1 MQAAKPAFA
10 SMERHQR
17 FCEIFGFK
25 IRPHPFGEMQFGV
38 SALPKQEVGQ
48 SLLAAGPDDEIYV
61 AKLGF
66 ACDETREVGAC
77 EII

>member
-1 MQAAKPAFA
+1 
-10 SMERHQR
+10 
-17 FCEIFGFK
+17 
-25 IRPHPFGEMQFGV
+25 MQFGV

-66 ACDETREVGAC
+66 LRAASDGGSDRARRDRRLE
-77 EII
+77 